1 MINEQEALMLALEEQ
16 GSSLKKLAYE
26 LNVTYTTL
34 YGAIK
39 TDALDKYREDISK
52 IIGYNY
58 WEETHFR
65 YNTYLKNKCY
75 AVDRRVLREYFSLLS
90 RSNLQSALKVSSFKI
105 DRLLS
110 GDVKPTIRE
119 MLRICET
126 FNISINKITLEPEKK
141 IRSNFESKQ
150 FISFKN
156 VHGKWYMYNIDR
168 EVRKRKSSLEG
179 IVIGRETSWENLY

>member
-1 MINEQEALMLALEEQ
+1 MINEHEALMLALEEQ
-16 GSSLKKLAYE
+16 GYSLKKLAYE
-26 LNVTYTTL
+26 LNITYTTL

-39 TDALDKYREDISK
+39 TESLERYRYDISK

-58 WEETHFR
+58 WEETHYR
-65 YNTYLKNKCY
+65 YNTQLKNKCY

-90 RSNLQSALKVSSFKI
+90 RTSLQSALKVSSFKI

-110 GDVKPTIRE
+110 GDVKPTIHE

-141 IRSNFESKQ
+141 IRSNFEHKQ

-168 EVRKRKSSLEG
+168 EVKKRKSTLEG
-179 IVIGRETSWENLY
+179 IVIGKETSWINLW

>member
-1 MINEQEALMLALEEQ
+1 MINEHEALMLALEEQ

-26 LNVTYTTL
+26 LNITYTTL
-34 YGAIK
+34 YGAVK
-39 TDALDKYREDISK
+39 TCSLEKYRPAISE

-58 WEETHFR
+58 WEETHYR
-65 YNTYLKNKCY
+65 YNTQLKNKCY

-90 RSNLQSALKVSSFKI
+90 RSTLQSTLKVSSFKI

-110 GDVKPTIRE
+110 GDVKPTIHE

-126 FNISINKITLEPEKK
+126 FNVSINKITIDREKT
-141 IRSNFESKQ
+141 IRSNYERKQ

-156 VHGKWYMYNIDR
+156 VNGKMHMYKVDR
-168 EVRKRKSSLEG
+168 EVKKRSSTLEG
-179 IVIGRETSWENLY
+179 LVIGRETS